1 MTHTPDIGRLA
12 LALSLS
18 LTLTLTL
25 TRNPNP
31 NLEDIGGLDVEM
43 AEVESV
49 HLLERRADGLDHRR
63 YPCALELVRARLGVR
78 FGSPRVRVRVKGLE
92 VRG

>member
-1 MTHTPDIGRLA
+1 MTHSPDIGRIA

-49 HLLERRADGLDHRR
+49 HLL
-63 YPCALELVRARLGVR
+63 
-78 FGSPRVRVRVKGLE
+78 
-92 VRG
+92 

>member
-1 MTHTPDIGRLA
+1 MRLRLRAHASRPISGEWVIELEDIGRLA

-18 LTLTLTL
+18 LSLSLSL
-25 TRNPNP
+25 TRNPNA

-63 YPCALELVRARLGVR
+63 YPCALELVRVG
-78 FGSPRVRVRVKGLE
+78 
-92 VRG
+92 

>member
-1 MTHTPDIGRLA
+1 MTHSPDIGRLA
-12 LALSLS
+12 LALNLSLS
-18 LTLTLTL
+18 LSLTL

-49 HLLERRADGLDHRR
+49 HLL
-63 YPCALELVRARLGVR
+63 
-78 FGSPRVRVRVKGLE
+78 
-92 VRG
+92 

>member
-1 MTHTPDIGRLA
+1 MTHSPDIGRLA

-31 NLEDIGGLDVEM
+31 NLEDIGRLDVEM
-43 AEVESV
+43 AEFLSV
-49 HLLERRADGLDHRR
+49 HLLERRADGVDQRR
-63 YPCALELVRARLGVR
+63 YPCALELVRVG
-78 FGSPRVRVRVKGLE
+78 
-92 VRG
+92 